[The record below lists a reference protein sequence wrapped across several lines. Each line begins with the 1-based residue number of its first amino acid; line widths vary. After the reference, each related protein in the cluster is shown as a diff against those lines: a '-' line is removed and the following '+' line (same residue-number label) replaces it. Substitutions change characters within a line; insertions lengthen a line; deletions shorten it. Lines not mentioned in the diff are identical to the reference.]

1 MDILTQ
7 KSKQFP
13 QARLSIFISGHPVL
27 QGKYYVLNEKPVFLV
42 NIDEHKLWTKFNGY
56 SIANQIL
63 ETFSKAKIR
72 PLILYKYAEKG
83 IVYQTTPSK
92 FAKFGIPVPFGNH
105 RQTILTLNKWD
116 FFKGDLNEPYN
127 LPSISVDNW
136 LKPPVK
142 TLHIDPEQKKNS
154 DLRLKDIWNEIE
166 RKRMMS
172 TPTGV

>member
-1 MDILTQ
+1 MNKLYRNQ
-7 KSKQFP
+7 SKFP

-27 QGKYYVLNEKPVFLV
+27 QGKFFYLDEKPVFLV

-83 IVYQTTPSK
+83 IIYQTTPSK
-92 FAKFGIPVPFGNH
+92 FVKFGIPVPFGNH

-142 TLHIDPEQKKNS
+142 MLHIDPQQAL
-154 DLRLKDIWNEIE
+154 DARLRLKEIFNNL
-166 RKRMMS
+166 
-172 TPTGV
+172 